1 MAFRVC
7 QRGYEDTVDEA
18 VYELHGFINTSVSK
32 SHLPQ
37 CYLRGIIAKTFG
49 TTITAHSSG
58 RNTVALCVAG
68 AIFYYLENK
77 NRKWSKG
84 GARLV
89 V

>member
-1 MAFRVC
+1 V
-7 QRGYEDTVDEA
+7 EEA
-18 VYELHGFINTSVSK
+18 VYEIHAFIHTSVSK

-37 CYLRGIIAKTFG
+37 CYLHEIIAKTFG

-84 GARLV
+84 GVNLV